1 MTTMRITTRYPH
13 PHTNE
18 RNSKTH
24 LRHLGHRHLLLAVTA
39 LLLLQL
45 LQLLHLLQPCAPTQ
59 SNHATALKQTLQ
71 IHVNV
76 TKNTHIKQRRPN
88 TTRGL
93 RRPPRSMLK
102 LPKGTRDFGPQDM
115 ALTMALID
123 KVKTAFKIHGAVEI
137 CTPVFE
143 TTDALKNKYGEE
155 SKLIFNLQD
164 EGGEA
169 LSLRY
174 DLTVPLARYMG
185 SHNLDK
191 IKRFQIGKVYRRDQP
206 TLNKGR
212 FREFYQCDFDI
223 CGSNLAKMA
232 PDAEVIKAMEDALES
247 LKLDYTI
254 SVNHRGLLSAL
265 ANISGIPS
273 SLFVSV
279 CASIDKLDKKDPE
292 FVIQEIVQKGVSL
305 SSAMDF
311 VSRVTLQIDKGVSGV
326 SGMLDRI
333 LEQNQKL
340 SQIPKAIQALEDLR
354 LLTQYLQQM
363 DGLGR
368 VRLDLS
374 LARGLDYYT
383 GVIFEAKLNHKVGV
397 GDGVGVGIGSIGG
410 GGRYD
415 NLIGMFGSKQI
426 PAVGCSIGIERI
438 LAYLI
443 SIRDSNLKARR
454 PKPSSNAT
462 TEANDATTQATDATP
477 QANDP
482 RNQRSFNGPTQA
494 SVLVATI
501 DVPIQH
507 KMRLCSE
514 LWRGGISA
522 QMIHTHQM
530 KPRKAIE
537 YALDQQVHILLLLSL
552 YC

>member
-1 MTTMRITTRYPH
+1 
-13 PHTNE
+13 
-18 RNSKTH
+18 
-24 LRHLGHRHLLLAVTA
+24 
-39 LLLLQL
+39 
-45 LQLLHLLQPCAPTQ
+45 
-59 SNHATALKQTLQ
+59 
-71 IHVNV
+71 
-76 TKNTHIKQRRPN
+76 
-88 TTRGL
+88 
-93 RRPPRSMLK
+93 MLK

-537 YALDQQVHILLLLSL
+537 YALDQQIPFVAFLGSEELKNQTVSVKDIGLGKQMVVMRSECVSYLRNALATRAMDSL
-552 YC
+552 DEALNY

>member
-1 MTTMRITTRYPH
+1 MV
-13 PHTNE
+13 
-18 RNSKTH
+18 
-24 LRHLGHRHLLLAVTA
+24 LGFGVVLGLALVWF
-39 LLLLQL
+39 
-45 LQLLHLLQPCAPTQ
+45 
-59 SNHATALKQTLQ
+59 
-71 IHVNV
+71 
-76 TKNTHIKQRRPN
+76 
-88 TTRGL
+88 GL
-93 RRPPRSMLK
+93 
-102 LPKGTRDFGPQDM
+102 DFG
-115 ALTMALID
+115 
-123 KVKTAFKIHGAVEI
+123 F
-137 CTPVFE
+137 
-143 TTDALKNKYGEE
+143 
-155 SKLIFNLQD
+155 
-164 EGGEA
+164 
-169 LSLRY
+169 
-174 DLTVPLARYMG
+174 
-185 SHNLDK
+185 
-191 IKRFQIGKVYRRDQP
+191 
-206 TLNKGR
+206 
-212 FREFYQCDFDI
+212 
-223 CGSNLAKMA
+223 
-232 PDAEVIKAMEDALES
+232 
-247 LKLDYTI
+247 
-254 SVNHRGLLSAL
+254 
-265 ANISGIPS
+265 GINS
-273 SLFVSV
+273 
-279 CASIDKLDKKDPE
+279 
-292 FVIQEIVQKGVSL
+292 
-305 SSAMDF
+305 
-311 VSRVTLQIDKGVSGV
+311 
-326 SGMLDRI
+326 
-333 LEQNQKL
+333 
-340 SQIPKAIQALEDLR
+340 
-354 LLTQYLQQM
+354 
-363 DGLGR
+363 GLGR

-537 YALDQQVHILLLLSL
+537 YALDQQIPFVAFLGSEELKNQTVSVKDIGLGKQMVVMRSECVSYLRNALATRAMDSL
-552 YC
+552 DEALNY